1 MRSRSQDGTTRYAAV
16 QSCHGSGKSFSNL
29 RVVAQCPPSGRGVHL
44 TAAPTCKQIHAVL
57 WREMGRAPPCSRSA
71 RLHQAGRRAEYRG
84 PSSSASGASPPM
96 RKIRSACNRRFTRRR
111 SKQSLL
117 NLRNGTNT
125 DYLKPQTSTVSLGA
139 TQVAAWC
146 RRSRALGRACRVDC
160 CAGPDAKPVI
170 DIVLVVSD
178 SADEAGYVPNLEAAG
193 YVLHVREPSGTSTG
207 CSKVTLGRP
216 RARVSTENPEV
227 ERMLLFRDRLR
238 TRRVERDMY

>member
-1 MRSRSQDGTTRYAAV
+1 MTQSAGFGTSCASSRGRGSVRSRSQDGTTRYAAV

-96 RKIRSACNRRFTRRR
+96 PKIRWACNRRFTRRR

-125 DYLKPQTSTVSLGA
+125 DYLKTSNFDSLIGGN
-139 TQVAAWC
+139 T
-146 RRSRALGRACRVDC
+146 SG
-160 CAGPDAKPVI
+160 G
-170 DIVLVVSD
+170 VVS
-178 SADEAGYVPNLEAAG
+178 SLAG
-193 YVLHVREPSGTSTG
+193 
-207 CSKVTLGRP
+207 LGSSMSRRLLC
-216 RARVSTENPEV
+216 RAR
-227 ERMLLFRDRLR
+227 RQAGH
-238 TRRVERDMY
+238 